1 MRLIPTKHLDGDV
14 SVGRNVA
21 AGGNANVQ
29 GSVRIGHNLVVE
41 GILDAKNIKGPFKG
55 LYETKA
61 QLEETYP
68 NPRNGWWALVGL
80 PLPAPVYLAYKGQW
94 KVKTGSD
101 GSPVVAG
108 EIVVDLSGIMGKAYG
123 IAPLDED
130 GKVPDKHIPERY
142 DDVVAFA
149 DTVSGITVN
158 ATEPTNYIQSSLIV
172 FNKDTGKFVYAMQ
185 LFEVD
190 NGQPVESVWTQNSD
204 GTKSLDTSHFKFFTQ
219 WLGSELYGTVATGG
233 ITPEAGKIYVE
244 AATERLYIYNGNT
257 LSCATRLLGHNSG
270 EAFPGD
276 EGAALDDKVSHKI
289 GILPFDGIWYGSGTA
304 PTSGVYYC
312 PNDADGA
319 HFRSFGTDD
328 PFHGWADED
337 YNTDTTANP
346 DRLYR
351 LEGKLYHFVDGELRE
366 FVSSERTFTVW
377 NEFELDTATS
387 KWSVGGD
394 ATEFLAG
401 VKAGDILNTTGTAVS
416 TYVVVSIV
424 RSAGAVSQVGVVKL
438 GEAVTVYALKA
449 DTTYKKVA
457 LVDETALKA
466 ATPSYWKVDAR
477 DYGFGNPGNGNWT
490 AYRQGSSEEADIF
503 GDCRVGDIVEL
514 ESMDDTVNAVIVSK
528 HESVITLCAQTA
540 GPQSSYTHLLYNI
553 WDDGTIDAFIPQEK
567 LKATDDVTVDGG
579 ISITDSARRQV
590 FSDLWKDA
598 VGMVDYKD
606 HPTKPYEHDGA
617 WFTYD
622 EARAEFNKI
631 KFPRSHALTLALGD
645 NSEGTWSGAA
655 LGDIRQGDI
664 LTWTD
669 ANGVNLTAS
678 VITGYTTDSAGYAC
692 ALFANDG
699 DIYIE
704 FNLLWL
710 LSNGN
715 AYAVPF
721 SADSVIWP
729 EMAKLQKRLADTTDI
744 TVEAETEAA
753 YGLYLKDSA
762 KRAVFVDMWLS
773 IGGEKLANGKYR
785 MTDSGKE
792 LTFAEALVRYNRN
805 GFIDQWNEA
814 AGPYGH
820 YNEETGFFELNGLT
834 DITYEEAMRILVDSV
849 IRTTDCI
856 DLYYKKD
863 IRTRTLIP
871 TILCGHFVFAEN
883 CDSMYAR
890 CYTLTVIQLAAGDK
904 TDPCP
909 ASIKSMFYY
918 CSSLKE
924 ISGILDLHNITA
936 ERTVRDAF
944 SGCTKLESVKIKHL
958 NISISFSSCENLS
971 FTSLQFMVTN
981 AANSAAIT
989 ITVHPDVYAKLTGD
1003 TTNPAV
1009 AALTPAELAQW
1020 QQILTAATAKNISF
1034 TTP

>member
-1 MRLIPTKHLDGDV
+1 MRSIPTKHLDGDV

-204 GTKSLDTSHFKFFTQ
+204 GTKSLDTSHFKFFAQ

-244 AATERLYIYNGNT
+244 AATERLYIYNGSA

-337 YNTDTTANP
+337 YNIDTTANP

-424 RSAGAVSQVGVVKL
+424 RSAGAVTQVGVVKL

-631 KFPRSHALTLALGD
+631 KFPRSHALTLALGE

-655 LGDIRQGDI
+655 LTDIRQGDI

-721 SADSVIWP
+721 SADSVVWT
-729 EMAKLQKRLADTTDI
+729 EMAKLQKRLTDTADI
-744 TVEAETEAA
+744 QVRAEARPSGQHYTP

-762 KRAVFVDMWLS
+762 KRAVFNDMFNSEGNICNRLHYSRPVSAKYDPENAPDASHPYWCNKIWL
-773 IGGEKLANGKYR
+773 
-785 MTDSGKE
+785 
-792 LTFAEALVRYNRN
+792 
-805 GFIDQWNEA
+805 
-814 AGPYGH
+814 
-820 YNEETGFFELNGLT
+820 
-834 DITYEEAMRILVDSV
+834 TYEEAMDAYNHRLTPSASPAGA
-849 IRTTDCI
+849 IRQ
-856 DLYYKKD
+856 
-863 IRTRTLIP
+863 
-871 TILCGHFVFAEN
+871 CGPL
-883 CDSMYAR
+883 R
-890 CYTLTVIQLAAGDK
+890 TVI
-904 TDPCP
+904 
-909 ASIKSMFYY
+909 
-918 CSSLKE
+918 CSFHTIFGEKLDFSSTFRFLSKLEVVRLSTNDIQGVWVSNMQGAFQGCSKLKE
-924 ISGILDLHNITA
+924 IMPAIIDSTDSSLSWHTAFSKCAELESFQIKELRHNLNLKWSPKLSLATMQYLVNNASTAITA
-936 ERTVRDAF
+936 EKPV
-944 SGCTKLESVKIKHL
+944 V
-958 NISISFSSCENLS
+958 
-971 FTSLQFMVTN
+971 V
-981 AANSAAIT
+981 
-989 ITVHPDVYAKLTGD
+989 TVHADVFAKLTGD
-1003 TTNPAV
+1003 MTNEAA
-1009 AALTPAELAQW
+1009 AALTDDEKTAWAAV
-1020 QQILTAATAKNISF
+1020 LTAATSKYISF
-1034 TTP
+1034 AID

>member
-1 MRLIPTKHLDGDV
+1 MRRIPTKQIDGDV
-14 SVGRNVA
+14 AVGRNIA
-21 AGGNANVQ
+21 AGGDANVQ

-204 GTKSLDTSHFKFFTQ
+204 GTKSLDTSHFKFFAQ

-244 AATERLYIYNGNT
+244 AATERLYIYNGST

-424 RSAGAVSQVGVVKL
+424 RSAGAVTQVGVVKL

-567 LKATDDVTVDGG
+567 LNATDDVTVDGG

-590 FSDLWKDA
+590 FSDLWRDA

-645 NSEGTWSGAA
+645 DSEGTWSGAA

-669 ANGVNLTAS
+669 ADEMFRAVVFGERTSGARREV
-678 VITGYTTDSAGYAC
+678 C
-692 ALFANDG
+692 AMFTRDG
-699 DIYIE
+699 DEAIE
-704 FNLLWL
+704 FSLLWL
-710 LSNGN
+710 YENGE
-715 AYAVPF
+715 AYETVFDSSQTLAGQF
-721 SADSVIWP
+721 AACQNKLTDTADIQVR
-729 EMAKLQKRLADTTDI
+729 A
-744 TVEAETEAA
+744 EARPSGQHYTP

-762 KRAVFVDMWLS
+762 KRAVFNDMFNLAAGSDGGYKPSEAPDPAKPYLLNTLWLS
-773 IGGEKLANGKYR
+773 
-785 MTDSGKE
+785 
-792 LTFAEALVRYNRN
+792 
-805 GFIDQWNEA
+805 
-814 AGPYGH
+814 
-820 YNEETGFFELNGLT
+820 
-834 DITYEEAMRILVDSV
+834 YEEAVKIYAINGADAGRYQPNISRRYSPYNGAPLVNSVRTLFKVCGYTTDYGMFFGATKLEVVNVNISGNLTWVFRGNSKLKTVLGTVEIYAVKSGDTLIWDCALLEDVNLKGLRYNIRMRGCPKLSLATMQYLVD
-849 IRTTDCI
+849 
-856 DLYYKKD
+856 
-863 IRTRTLIP
+863 
-871 TILCGHFVFAEN
+871 N
-883 CDSMYAR
+883 
-890 CYTLTVIQLAAGDK
+890 
-904 TDPCP
+904 
-909 ASIKSMFYY
+909 ASTA
-918 CSSLKE
+918 
-924 ISGILDLHNITA
+924 ITA
-936 ERTVRDAF
+936 EKPVVVTVPA
-944 SGCTKLESVKIKHL
+944 
-958 NISISFSSCENLS
+958 
-971 FTSLQFMVTN
+971 
-981 AANSAAIT
+981 
-989 ITVHPDVYAKLTGD
+989 DVFAKLTGD
-1003 TTNPAV
+1003 TTNEAA
-1009 AALTPAELAQW
+1009 AALTDDEKTAWAAV
-1020 QQILTAATAKNISF
+1020 LTAATSKYISF
-1034 TTP
+1034 ATD

>member
-1 MRLIPTKHLDGDV
+1 MRSIPTKHLDGDV

-130 GKVPDKHIPERY
+130 GKVPDEHIPERY

-204 GTKSLDTSHFKFFTQ
+204 GTKSLDTSHFKFFAQ

-244 AATERLYIYNGNT
+244 AATERLYIYNGST

-377 NEFELDTATS
+377 NEFELDAATS

-424 RSAGAVSQVGVVKL
+424 RSAGAVTQVGVVKL

-598 VGMVDYKD
+598 VGVVDYKD

-645 NSEGTWSGAA
+645 DGALSWSGAEHNKIRN
-655 LGDIRQGDI
+655 GDIVEWENMGVLFRGTVISRISSSSYDTLAVVYDFDGDEPLELHVLWI
-664 LTWTD
+664 NSNGKATD
-669 ANGVNLTAS
+669 ACFSSDQTLAS
-678 VITGYTTDSAGYAC
+678 A
-692 ALFANDG
+692 
-699 DIYIE
+699 
-704 FNLLWL
+704 FN
-710 LSNGN
+710 
-715 AYAVPF
+715 
-721 SADSVIWP
+721 
-729 EMAKLQKRLADTTDI
+729 AKQTKLEDTTDVVI
-744 TVEAETEAA
+744 ESETNTTD
-753 YGLYLKDSA
+753 GLYLTDSA
-762 KRAVFVDMWLS
+762 KRAVFNDMFDAEGTIQNRAHSARPVSAKYDPENAPDASHPYWCNNIWL
-773 IGGEKLANGKYR
+773 
-785 MTDSGKE
+785 
-792 LTFAEALVRYNRN
+792 
-805 GFIDQWNEA
+805 
-814 AGPYGH
+814 
-820 YNEETGFFELNGLT
+820 
-834 DITYEEAMRILVDSV
+834 TYEEAMDAYNHRLTPSASPAGAISQ
-849 IRTTDCI
+849 
-856 DLYYKKD
+856 
-863 IRTRTLIP
+863 
-871 TILCGHFVFAEN
+871 CGPL
-883 CDSMYAR
+883 R
-890 CYTLTVIQLAAGDK
+890 TVICSLHTTAGEKLSYRRTFFGLSNLEVARLSTNDLQGVWVSNMQDAFHGCLK
-904 TDPCP
+904 
-909 ASIKSMFYY
+909 
-918 CSSLKE
+918 LKE
-924 ISGILDLHNITA
+924 IIPAIIDSTDSWTSWIAAFRDCAELESFQLKGLRYNLDLKWSPKLSLATMQYLVDNASTAITA
-936 ERTVRDAF
+936 EKPVVVTVPA
-944 SGCTKLESVKIKHL
+944 
-958 NISISFSSCENLS
+958 
-971 FTSLQFMVTN
+971 
-981 AANSAAIT
+981 
-989 ITVHPDVYAKLTGD
+989 DVFAKLTGD
-1003 TTNPAV
+1003 TTNEAA
-1009 AALTPAELAQW
+1009 AALTDDEKTAWAAV
-1020 QQILTAATAKNISF
+1020 LTAATSKYISF
-1034 TTP
+1034 AID

>member
-1 MRLIPTKHLDGDV
+1 MRSIPTKHLDGDV

-204 GTKSLDTSHFKFFTQ
+204 GTKSLDTSHFKFFAQ

-244 AATERLYIYNGNT
+244 AATERLYIYNGST

-337 YNTDTTANP
+337 YNIDTTANP

-424 RSAGAVSQVGVVKL
+424 RSAGAVTQVGVVKL

-669 ANGVNLTAS
+669 ADEMFRAVVFGERTSGTRREV
-678 VITGYTTDSAGYAC
+678 C
-692 ALFANDG
+692 AMFTRDG
-699 DIYIE
+699 DEAIE
-704 FNLLWL
+704 FSLLWL
-710 LSNGN
+710 HENGE
-715 AYAVPF
+715 AYETVFDSSQTLAWQF
-721 SADSVIWP
+721 AACQNKLTDTADIQVR
-729 EMAKLQKRLADTTDI
+729 A
-744 TVEAETEAA
+744 EARPSGQHYTP

-762 KRAVFVDMWLS
+762 KRAVFNDLFNSEGNICNRSHSSRPVSAKYDPENAPDASHPYWCNKIWL
-773 IGGEKLANGKYR
+773 
-785 MTDSGKE
+785 
-792 LTFAEALVRYNRN
+792 
-805 GFIDQWNEA
+805 
-814 AGPYGH
+814 
-820 YNEETGFFELNGLT
+820 
-834 DITYEEAMRILVDSV
+834 TYEEAMDAYNHRLAPSESPAGA
-849 IRTTDCI
+849 IRQCVPLRTAICSLHTMLGEKLSFSGTFHGLSKLEVARLSTNDIQGVGVSNMRGAFFDC
-856 DLYYKKD
+856 LK
-863 IRTRTLIP
+863 
-871 TILCGHFVFAEN
+871 
-883 CDSMYAR
+883 
-890 CYTLTVIQLAAGDK
+890 
-904 TDPCP
+904 
-909 ASIKSMFYY
+909 
-918 CSSLKE
+918 LKE
-924 ISGILDLHNITA
+924 IMPTIIDSTDSSLSWHTAFSRCAELESFQIKELRHNLNLKDSPKLSLATMQYLVNNASTEITA
-936 ERTVRDAF
+936 GSPV
-944 SGCTKLESVKIKHL
+944 V
-958 NISISFSSCENLS
+958 
-971 FTSLQFMVTN
+971 V
-981 AANSAAIT
+981 
-989 ITVHPDVYAKLTGD
+989 TVHADVFAKLTGD
-1003 TTNPAV
+1003 TTNEAA
-1009 AALTPAELAQW
+1009 AALTDDEK
-1020 QQILTAATAKNISF
+1020 AAWAAVLEAACAKNISF
-1034 TTP
+1034 AAA

>member
-1 MRLIPTKHLDGDV
+1 MRSIPTKHLDGDV

-204 GTKSLDTSHFKFFTQ
+204 GTKSLDTSHFKFFAQ

-244 AATERLYIYNGNT
+244 AATERLYIYNGST

-337 YNTDTTANP
+337 YNIDTTANP

-377 NEFELDTATS
+377 NEFELDAATS

-424 RSAGAVSQVGVVKL
+424 RSAGAVTQVGVVKI

-477 DYGFGNPGNGNWT
+477 DYGFGNPGNDNWT

-598 VGMVDYKD
+598 VGVVDYKD

-669 ANGVNLTAS
+669 ADEMFRAVVFGERTSGTRREV
-678 VITGYTTDSAGYAC
+678 C
-692 ALFANDG
+692 AMFTRDG
-699 DIYIE
+699 DQAIE
-704 FNLLWL
+704 FSLLWL
-710 LSNGN
+710 YENGE
-715 AYAVPF
+715 AYETVFDSSQTLAWQF
-721 SADSVIWP
+721 AACQNKLTDTADIQVR
-729 EMAKLQKRLADTTDI
+729 A
-744 TVEAETEAA
+744 EARPSGQHYTP

-762 KRAVFVDMWLS
+762 KRAVFVDMWNNRCKYGNDEHAFGGYLPDEAPDADHPFLLNKIWMTYADAVQTWMLS
-773 IGGEKLANGKYR
+773 HNQLGRSSNEGLFGGYGVGAYEKYSKCKTYFPIYCGMSYSAP
-785 MTDSGKE
+785 S
-792 LTFAEALVRYNRN
+792 LVRAFKGNR
-805 GFIDQWNEA
+805 IV
-814 AGPYGH
+814 
-820 YNEETGFFELNGLT
+820 ET
-834 DITYEEAMRILVDSV
+834 
-849 IRTTDCI
+849 
-856 DLYYKKD
+856 
-863 IRTRTLIP
+863 
-871 TILCGHFVFAEN
+871 
-883 CDSMYAR
+883 
-890 CYTLTVIQLAAGDK
+890 
-904 TDPCP
+904 
-909 ASIKSMFYY
+909 
-918 CSSLKE
+918 
-924 ISGILDLHNITA
+924 
-936 ERTVRDAF
+936 
-944 SGCTKLESVKIKHL
+944 
-958 NISISFSSCENLS
+958 LS
-971 FTSLQFMVTN
+971 FVNGYGVVLGINAELQGAFDGCWNLREILSEIRSPTAFDNYTFRECRSLTEIRISRLLYDVCFADSPLLSLASFQYLVTN
-981 AANSAAIT
+981 AANTSAIT
-989 ITVHPDVYAKLTGD
+989 VTVHADVFAKLTGD
-1003 TTNPAV
+1003 TTNEAA
-1009 AALTPAELAQW
+1009 AALTDDEK
-1020 QQILTAATAKNISF
+1020 AAWAAVLEAAYAKNISF
-1034 TTP
+1034 ATA

>member
-1 MRLIPTKHLDGDV
+1 MRSIPTKQIDGDV
-14 SVGRNVA
+14 AVGRNVA

-185 LFEVD
+185 LLEVD

-204 GTKSLDTSHFKFFTQ
+204 GTKSLDTSHFKFFAQ

-244 AATERLYIYNGNT
+244 AATERLYIYNGST

-328 PFHGWADED
+328 RFHGWADED
-337 YNTDTTANP
+337 YNIDTTANP

-424 RSAGAVSQVGVVKL
+424 RSAGAVTQVGVVKL

-655 LGDIRQGDI
+655 LTDIRQGDV

-669 ANGVNLTAS
+669 ANDVNQTAS

-715 AYAVPF
+715 AYAVAF
-721 SADSVIWP
+721 SADSVVWH
-729 EMAKLQKRLADTTDI
+729 EMAKLQKRLADTDDI

-762 KRAVFVDMWLS
+762 KRAVFIDRWNARCVDMYGNKC
-773 IGGEKLANGKYR
+773 GGY
-785 MTDSGKE
+785 
-792 LTFAEALVRYNRN
+792 
-805 GFIDQWNEA
+805 NEA
-814 AGPYGH
+814 
-820 YNEETGFFELNGLT
+820 TGYFELNGLT
-834 DITYEEAMRILVDSV
+834 DITYAQAMEIMSSASYWCRAPIGSMPSMSLLN
-849 IRTTDCI
+849 IRTAFPFGGYGNSLGGVALNSTFKNCEK
-856 DLYYKKD
+856 LEVVVVQSGNFTPLNGTFLGCKKLRKVVLNTEYSTSFD
-863 IRTRTLIP
+863 NAAFYQCYALEELSVQAQ
-871 TILCGHFVFAEN
+871 ILSN
-883 CDSMYAR
+883 INLS
-890 CYTLTVIQLAAGDK
+890 
-904 TDPCP
+904 PCSRLSV
-909 ASIKSMFYY
+909 ASAS
-918 CSSLKE
+918 
-924 ISGILDLHNITA
+924 NITA
-936 ERTVRDAF
+936 KGK
-944 SGCTKLESVKIKHL
+944 SG
-958 NISISFSSCENLS
+958 
-971 FTSLQFMVTN
+971 
-981 AANSAAIT
+981 
-989 ITVHPDVYAKLTGD
+989 ITVTVHADVFAKLTGD
-1003 TTNPAV
+1003 MTNEAA
-1009 AALTPAELAQW
+1009 AALTDDEK
-1020 QQILTAATAKNISF
+1020 AAWAAVLEAACAKNISF
-1034 TTP
+1034 AAA